1 MDKPAILYL
10 LWPKNAA
17 ALDAFLARRPVTII
31 SSRVCIDPSVLAV
44 TQKYGADIVL
54 LENLLSDEEALS
66 ASADAESR
74 FADIREKTSS
84 LQPST
89 VGLASASASGF
100 GAMTQALQ
108 ATLRDQMPYLLQA
121 IKALEN
127 ARGRYAIELLVLNED
142 FMAQARVAAAW
153 ARNHGIPTL
162 HLCHGANL
170 ADLYSVHGHVNTD
183 LIAVFGERGLEPYL
197 DLGIARERLRI
208 VGNPA
213 WDGYTD
219 LVKRRK
225 HIRTELCSRLGI
237 SPKRPLLVYAT
248 TWTAGLTLIEDTAI
262 PAQLLRGVFRAFAQL
277 NASARELPFLVIKDR
292 PGPEYVQAG
301 RELIVRLAAEVGIG
315 KDAFSYQLE
324 GGESWVV
331 AADVMIACDSNILV
345 EAMLADVPAVNLLNY
360 NGLRLGPTFDAD
372 SGIVEVAPEEL
383 AASLRL
389 LLDDTG
395 FRESLLRQ
403 ARAKVSYYNV
413 GVDGSS
419 AQRVAELMMEMA
431 KPAARQGP
439 TQTAAARRYVWQ
451 ALESNSSAVER
462 VDAAYHQH
470 VRHELIALIQHPP
483 RRVLDIGC
491 AAGVTG
497 EAIKRQYPSSW
508 VYGIELS
515 PSTAA
520 LARTR
525 LDGVIEGSIEHLDLL
540 ECGIALG
547 SIDTVILADVLE
559 HTYNPWGVLTRLKP
573 YLTADAQIIA
583 SIPNSRHISLLS
595 DLAHGL
601 WTYREEG
608 LLDITHIR
616 FFTLTE
622 IQRLFEET
630 GYAIERVDSMRSL
643 EFPKLTPGGSLS
655 VGKLVLKDLN
665 EQDIFELQAFQL
677 LVRARPTDSRTNLSV
692 APPVKIAVVL
702 HLIYEDLWPEFRKA
716 ISQIDQPFT
725 LFVTCPEEKYSDI
738 RALVSIEF
746 PDAKITP
753 RENRGRDIM
762 PFLSLLP
769 NLISQGFEIICKIH
783 SKMSG
788 HVEQLNAPGVKQ
800 ECSELGIDPSIF
812 LERDKWRQEEL
823 NCLLGNPGLVNDIIA
838 TLNASGGHGFV
849 VGEAF
854 DCPLAFRMA
863 KNIDLVS
870 KLASR
875 LGIPLY
881 DFTNQ
886 RFPAGSMFWARTD
899 ALKPLLDLNLQ
910 SSDFPEEKG
919 QFDGTAAHAVERL
932 FYLAAT
938 LTPNSNVLLSDGGKL
953 FEREREGRAVER
965 SPYQLWLTRYENAA
979 LNGASADNDVD
990 SCRFMLFGDEI
1001 PPALLINTLDSLATF
1016 FVPDW
1021 SLSIFST
1028 SPAPDAM
1035 FDDLEN
1041 LEWIKVDDL
1050 AEIHAAITARASC
1063 ADETWLIIAPCGVAL
1078 EMRLPWMLTQYGRLN
1093 EHSHLYYTD
1102 SDVTFPGRSVAEGFL
1117 RPDFNLDLLRS
1128 CDYLGE
1134 LLAIR
1139 RTSFQE
1145 VGGLAVSNA
1154 AMLYDLALR
1163 VLDRFGETALGHIDD
1178 VLYHVPE
1185 GCLRVPEA
1193 GVHRQALLQHLERNQ
1208 IRSFISD
1215 GAIPGTWRV
1224 TYLPEGHPKVS
1235 ILIPTK
1241 DQVDLLRAC
1250 VDSILAMTKYPDY
1263 EIIIVDNQSTQAETR
1278 KYLESLKDHVGKVRV
1293 LTYAKPFNF
1302 SAICNLAAREA
1313 SGEYLLLL
1321 NNDTEVLQEAW
1332 LDLMMYHAQRP
1343 EIGIVGAKLL
1353 FPGSK
1358 QIQHAGVLLGLG
1370 GIAEHPFLGLLGPN
1384 DPGYMA
1390 RAVVDQDL
1398 SAVTAACLLIR
1409 RTIYEDVGGLD
1420 EARFKVCYND
1430 IDLCLKVGQAGYKV
1444 LWTPHVMLLHHGS
1457 ASQQAEA
1464 RQPHKALKSQER
1476 FERER
1481 EAMVEKW
1488 LPNLARDPA
1497 YNRHLSLI
1505 HRDYRVESDFVV
1517 NWDPRIPP
1525 QKTRIL
1531 AWTLDGAPCEYRVK
1545 IPLQALNQAQ
1555 ATEFSLVYPPGMGMI
1570 RSLLVPEIVRA
1581 APHIFTTSVF
1591 LGLEDHLDM
1600 LRQLKKHTEIP
1611 LVMHLDDFVTA
1622 VPKGSGVYEKRH
1634 TPGNLKKILAQADR
1648 VVTSTQPIYQSAKGL
1663 CADIMLLPNYLPRF
1677 LWEGLTSRRRQGP
1690 KPRVGWAGAMQHG
1703 GDLALIT
1710 EVVKATATEVDWVF
1724 FGMCPDEL
1732 LGSVREF
1739 RPFGAFN
1746 AYPPKLASLNL
1757 DLAIA
1762 PLENNKFNEGKS
1774 NLRLLEYGFLGWPVV
1789 CSDVL
1794 PYREAPVKRVSDKP
1808 SAWIEAIRER
1818 VNDLD
1823 AAEREGQTLQR
1834 WVTDHWMLEDHLEE
1848 WAKAYSFGV

>member
-1 MDKPAILYL
+1 
-10 LWPKNAA
+10 
-17 ALDAFLARRPVTII
+17 
-31 SSRVCIDPSVLAV
+31 
-44 TQKYGADIVL
+44 
-54 LENLLSDEEALS
+54 
-66 ASADAESR
+66 
-74 FADIREKTSS
+74 
-84 LQPST
+84 LQPSGVT
-89 VGLASASASGF
+89 DPLNGLAAREKVLETLEEQLPA
-100 GAMTQALQ
+100 ALQ
-108 ATLRDQMPYLLQA
+108 W
-121 IKALEN
+121 IKALEQ
-127 ARGRYAIELLVLNED
+127 ASSCYAIDLLAVNEEYML
-142 FMAQARVAAAW
+142 FARSAVAW
-153 ARNHGIPTL
+153 ARTRGIPSL
-162 HLCHGANL
+162 HLIHGL
-170 ADLYSVHGHVNTD
+170 ALSTPYTVHRHADADIT
-183 LIAVFGERGLEPYL
+183 AVFGERGVEPYQ
-197 DLGIARERLRI
+197 DMGIPDERLR
-208 VGNPA
+208 VTGNPA
-213 WDGYTD
+213 WDGYPQLAAARED
-219 LVKRRK
+219 VRK
-225 HIRTELCSRLGI
+225 ELLASAGL
-237 SPKRPLLVYAT
+237 SPDRPVVVFAT
-248 TWTAGLTLIEDTAI
+248 TWTADLTVIHDTSI
-262 PAQLLRGVFRAFAQL
+262 PAELMRQVFRAVKVLRDTDGPALQL
-277 NASARELPFLVIKDR
+277 VVKDR
-292 PGPEYVQAG
+292 PGADYVQVG
-301 RELIVRLAAEVGIG
+301 REQALALARREGLE
-315 KDAFSYQLE
+315 KEDFWYQTTDTAR
-324 GGESWVV
+324 WVV
-331 AADVMIACDSNILV
+331 AADVLIACDSNISV
-345 EAMLADVPAVNLLNY
+345 EAMMVGVPAINLLNL
-360 NGLRLGPTFDAD
+360 NGLRLGPSFDAD
-372 SGIVEVAPEEL
+372 SGILEVEPAQLAPALRRLLTDAAFREHQLQQAHARVGYYNLGFDGSASERV
-383 AASLRL
+383 ASLML
-389 LLDDTG
+389 
-395 FRESLLRQ
+395 
-403 ARAKVSYYNV
+403 
-413 GVDGSS
+413 
-419 AQRVAELMMEMA
+419 EMA
-431 KPAARQGP
+431 RPCRQSPDATPPAPRHF
-439 TQTAAARRYVWQ
+439 VWQ
-451 ALESNSSAVER
+451 SLDAHSSAVE
-462 VDAAYHQH
+462 DIQAEYHHH
-470 VRHELIALIQHPP
+470 VRHELIALFQRAPNRI
-483 RRVLDIGC
+483 LDVGC

-497 EAIKRQYPSSW
+497 EAIKRQFPEAT
-508 VYGIELS
+508 VIGIELNES
-515 PSTAA
+515 ILG
-520 LARTR
+520 LARKR
-525 LDGVIEGSIEHLDLL
+525 LDRVIAGRIEELNLLDHD
-540 ECGIALG
+540 IHPG

-559 HTYNPWGVLTRLKP
+559 HTYNPWGVLERLKP
-573 YLTADAQIIA
+573 YLTVDAQVIA
-583 SIPNSRHISLLS
+583 SIPNSRHLSLLA
-595 DLAHGL
+595 DLAHGN
-601 WTYREEG
+601 WTYQEEG

-616 FFTLTE
+616 FFTLAE
-622 IQRLFEET
+622 IEKLFRET
-630 GYAIERVDSMRSL
+630 GYVIEQVDATRTL
-643 EFPKLTPGGSLS
+643 DFPKVKPGGSLT
-655 VGKLVLKDLN
+655 VGKLVLKDLS

-677 LVRARPTDSRTNLSV
+677 LVRARPTDSRTRLSM
-692 APPVKIAVVL
+692 APPVKTAVVL
-702 HLIYEDLWPEFRKA
+702 HLNYEDLWPEFRDA
-716 ISQIDQPFT
+716 IKQIDQTFT
-725 LFVTCPEEKYSDI
+725 LFVTCPAEKFSDTSD
-738 RALVSIEF
+738 LVSFDF
-746 PDAKITP
+746 PEAKIMP
-753 RENRGRDIM
+753 HENRGRDIL

-769 NLISQGFEIICKIH
+769 SLISQGFEIICKLH
-783 SKMSG
+783 SKRSG

-812 LERDKWRQEEL
+812 LDKDKWRQGEL
-823 NCLLGNPGLVNDIIA
+823 NCLLGNPDLVKNIIA
-838 TLNASGGHGFV
+838 GLSASDGHGFV
-849 VGEAF
+849 VGQAF

-875 LGIPLY
+875 LGIPLS

-886 RFPAGSMFWARTD
+886 RFPGGSMFWARTD

-919 QFDGTAAHAVERL
+919 QFDGTPAHAVERM

-938 LTPNSNVLLSDGGKL
+938 LTPNSNVLLSDGRKL
-953 FEREREGRAVER
+953 FEREGEGSAVER
-965 SPYQLWLTRYENAA
+965 SPYQLWRTRYDNAA
-979 LNGASADNDVD
+979 LNSPSADTEVD
-990 SCRFMLFGDEI
+990 SCRFMLFGGEI

-1028 SPAPDAM
+1028 SAAPDAM
-1035 FDDLEN
+1035 FDELEN
-1041 LEWIKVDDL
+1041 LEWVQVDDL
-1050 AEIHAAITARASC
+1050 AEIHAAITARAGR
-1063 ADETWLIIAPCGVAL
+1063 ADETWLILAPCGIAL
-1078 EMRLPWMLTQYGRLN
+1078 EMRIPWMLAQYGQLTEN
-1093 EHSHLYYTD
+1093 SQLYYTD
-1102 SDVTFPGRSVAEGFL
+1102 SDVTFPGRSAAEGFL

-1139 RTSFQE
+1139 RTSFLE

-1163 VLDRFGETALGHIDD
+1163 VLDRFGESALGHIDD

-1185 GCLRVPEA
+1185 DCLRVPEA
-1193 GVHRQALLQHLERNQ
+1193 GVHRQALLEHLERNQ

-1215 GAIPGTWRV
+1215 GTIPGTWRV

-1278 KYLESLKDHVGKVRV
+1278 KYFESLTVHAGKVRV
-1293 LTYAKPFNF
+1293 LTYARPFNF

-1313 SGEYLLLL
+1313 RGEYLLLL
-1321 NNDTEVLQEAW
+1321 NNDTEVLQDAW

-1409 RTIYEDVGGLD
+1409 RTIYEDVGGMD

-1444 LWTPHVMLLHHGS
+1444 LLTPHVMLIHHGS

-1464 RQPHKALKSQER
+1464 RQPHKALKAQER

-1555 ATEFSLVYPPGMGMI
+1555 ATESSLVYPPGMGMI

-1600 LRQLKKHTEIP
+1600 LRQLKKYTEIP
-1611 LVMHLDDFVTA
+1611 VVMHLDDFVTA

-1648 VVTSTQPIYQSAKGL
+1648 VVTSTQPIYQSAKNL

-1677 LWEGLTSRRRQGP
+1677 LWDGLASRPRQGQR
-1690 KPRVGWAGAMQHG
+1690 PRVGWAGAMQHG

-1710 EVVKATATEVDWVF
+1710 EVVKATADEVDWVF

-1739 RPFGAFN
+1739 HPFGAFN
-1746 AYPPKLASLNL
+1746 AYPSKLASLNL

-1794 PYREAPVKRVSDKP
+1794 PYRDAPVKRVSDKP

-1823 AAEREGQTLQR
+1823 AAEREGRELQR
-1834 WVTDHWMLEDHLEE
+1834 WVLDGWMLEDHLEE